1 MPIPAKIYLGDNLL
15 TATYLS
21 SATYERPSDWLALP
35 TAAAN
40 EVRGLNAVFNYTE
53 NYCTVFG
60 RTNDESSYFIDWG
73 DGSPIETCASNAL
86 TTHNYSFSAP
96 ALDGTLTSQ
105 GYKQAL
111 VRIYPNTGKTF
122 RSMFFDRKPT
132 TPSGLQTIS
141 SGWLDMNV
149 NLPNLLAGA
158 NFCFGNSNQNRHT
171 LLERVNITSW
181 GAMTDASG
189 LFRNCLALQS
199 LNETQWATAQITSWA
214 TAFFNCYKLKSLD
227 CSNWNMSSVT
237 ILGNMF
243 RNCQSL
249 QRLPVAS
256 WNTGACTDFSNMF
269 LVCSALEEC
278 DVSNWNVSNGANFS
292 QMFGVCS
299 ALQTCNVRNWN
310 VSQATNMAGM
320 FANSVALE
328 DVDISL
334 WSVPL
339 LATATDMF
347 TNCFSIQRLENC
359 NFSAATVFNGANGGF
374 ATGCNNLKKVT
385 ITGMNA
391 SINFSNCQLSA
402 SALDTIYT
410 NLSATGTGKT
420 ITVTGNY
427 GTATDNPVIATA
439 KNWTVTG

>member
-1 MPIPAKIYLGDNLL
+1 MPIPAKIYLGDDLL
-15 TATYLS
+15 TSTYQS
-21 SATYERPSDWLALP
+21 SATYQRPSDWLALP
-35 TAAAN
+35 AAAAN
-40 EVRGLNAVFNYTE
+40 EVRGLHAVWNFTE
-53 NYCTVFG
+53 NYCTVLG
-60 RTNDESSYFIDWG
+60 RTNDDSSYFIDWG
-73 DGSPIETCASNAL
+73 DGSPIETCTSNAI

-111 VRIYPNTGKTF
+111 IRIYPDTGKTF
-122 RSMFFDRKPT
+122 RSMYFDRKPT

-149 NLPNLLAGA
+149 NLPNLLTGSTLYW
-158 NFCFGNSNQNRHT
+158 GNNNQIRHSF
-171 LLERVNITSW
+171 LERVNITSW

-199 LNETQWATAQITSWA
+199 LNETEWATAQITNWA
-214 TAFFNCYKLKSLD
+214 ASFFSCSSLKQLD
-227 CSNWNMSSVT
+227 CSNWNVSSVT
-237 ILGNMF
+237 TFNNIF
-243 RNCQSL
+243 RNCGAL
-249 QRLPVAS
+249 ERLPVS
-256 WNTGACTDFSNMF
+256 NWNTGACTDFANMF
-269 LVCSALEEC
+269 LVCTSLTEC
-278 DVSNWNVSNGANFS
+278 DVSNWDVSNGSSFQN
-292 QMFGVCS
+292 MFNACLSLRV
-299 ALQTCNVRNWN
+299 CNVRNWD
-310 VSQATNMAGM
+310 VSKATNMSSM
-320 FANSVALE
+320 FSGSNNLE
-328 DVDISL
+328 DIDISL

-339 LATATDMF
+339 LTNATDMF
-347 TNCFSIQRLENC
+347 ASCFSIQRLENC
-359 NFSAATVFNGANGGF
+359 NFGAATVFNGGNGGF
-374 ATGCNNLKKVT
+374 AANCNNLKKVT

-427 GTATDNPVIATA
+427 GTTSDNPAIATA

>member
-1 MPIPAKIYLGDNLL
+1 VG
-15 TATYLS
+15 
-21 SATYERPSDWLALP
+21 
-35 TAAAN
+35 
-40 EVRGLNAVFNYTE
+40 
-53 NYCTVFG
+53 YCTVLG
-60 RTNDESSYFIDWG
+60 RTNDDSAYFIDWG
-73 DGSPIETCASNAL
+73 DGSPVETCTSNVL

-96 ALDGTLTSQ
+96 ALDGTLTSK

-158 NFCFGNSNQNRHT
+158 TLCWGNTVQIRHAF
-171 LLERVNITSW
+171 LERVNITSW

-199 LNETQWATAQITSWA
+199 LNETEWATAQVTSWSS
-214 TAFFNCYKLKSLD
+214 AFFFCSNLKQLD
-227 CSNWNMSSVT
+227 CSNWNVSSVT
-237 ILGNMF
+237 TFVNMF
-243 RNCQSL
+243 RNCGAL
-249 QRLPVAS
+249 ERIPVS
-256 WNTGACTDFSNMF
+256 TWNTGACIDFSSMF
-269 LVCSALEEC
+269 LVCASLTEC

-292 QMFGVCS
+292 NMFSACS
-299 ALQTCNVRNWN
+299 SLKICNVRNWN
-310 VSQATNMAGM
+310 VSNATNMNSM
-320 FANSVALE
+320 FASATSLQ

-334 WSVPL
+334 WSVPI
-339 LATATDMF
+339 LANATDMF
-347 TNCFSIQRLENC
+347 ASCFSIQRLENC

-374 ATGCNNLKKVT
+374 ATSCGNLKKVT

-427 GTATDNPVIATA
+427 GTASDNPVIATA
-439 KNWTVTG
+439 KGWTVTG

>member
-1 MPIPAKIYLGDNLL
+1 MPIPAKIYLGDDLL

-21 SATYERPSDWLALP
+21 SATYERPSDWLTLP
-35 TAAAN
+35 FAAAN
-40 EVRGLNAVFNYTE
+40 EVRGLHAVFNFTE
-53 NYCTVFG
+53 NYCTVQG
-60 RTNDESSYFIDWG
+60 RTNDDSSYFIDWG
-73 DGSPIETCASNAL
+73 DGSPVETCTSNVL
-86 TTHNYSFSAP
+86 TTHNYSFAAP

-122 RSMFFDRKPT
+122 RSMYFDRKPT

-158 NFCFGNSNQNRHT
+158 TLCWGNTVQIRHAF
-171 LLERVNITSW
+171 LERVNITSW
-181 GAMTDASG
+181 GAMTDAAG

-199 LNETQWATAQITSWA
+199 LNETEWTTAQVTSWGS
-214 TAFFNCYKLKSLD
+214 AFFFCSSLKQLD
-227 CSNWNMSSVT
+227 CSNWNVSSVT
-237 ILGNMF
+237 TFINMF
-243 RNCQSL
+243 RNCGAL
-249 QRLPVAS
+249 ERLPVAN
-256 WNTGACTDFSNMF
+256 WNTGACIDFSNMF
-269 LVCSALEEC
+269 LVCTSLTEC
-278 DVSNWNVSNGANFS
+278 DVSSWNVSNGANFS
-292 QMFGVCS
+292 NMFNACS
-299 ALQTCNVRNWN
+299 DLQVCNVRNWN
-310 VSQATNMAGM
+310 VSNATNMTSM
-320 FANSVALE
+320 FASATSLQ

-334 WSVPL
+334 WNVPIL
-339 LATATDMF
+339 TTATDMF
-347 TNCFSIQRLENC
+347 ASCFSIQRLENC
-359 NFSAATVFNGANGGF
+359 NFGAVTVFNGANGGF
-374 ATGCNNLKKVT
+374 ATGCGNLKKVT

-402 SALDTIYT
+402 SSLDTIYT

-427 GTATDNPVIATA
+427 GTTSDNPAIATA

>member
-1 MPIPAKIYLGDNLL
+1 MPIPVKIYLGDDLL
-15 TATYLS
+15 TSSYKS

-40 EVRGLNAVFNYTE
+40 EVRGLHAVFNFTE
-53 NYCTVFG
+53 NYCTVQG
-60 RTNDESSYFIDWG
+60 RTNDDSAYFIDWG
-73 DGSPIETCASNAL
+73 DGSPVETCTSNVL
-86 TTHNYSFSAP
+86 TTHNYSFSAS

-122 RSMFFDRKPT
+122 RSMYFDRKPT

-158 NFCFGNSNQNRHT
+158 TLCWGNTVQIRHAF
-171 LLERVNITSW
+171 LERVNITSW
-181 GAMTDASG
+181 GAMTDAAG
-189 LFRNCLALQS
+189 LYRNCLALKS
-199 LNETQWATAQITSWA
+199 LNETEWATAQVTSWGS
-214 TAFFNCYKLKSLD
+214 AFFSCYNLKQLD
-227 CSNWNMSSVT
+227 CSNWNVSNVT
-237 ILGNMF
+237 TFINMF
-243 RNCQSL
+243 RNCGAL
-249 QRLPVAS
+249 ERLPVAN
-256 WNTGACTDFSNMF
+256 WNTGACIDFSSMF
-269 LVCSALEEC
+269 LVCSSLTEC

-292 QMFGVCS
+292 NMFNACS
-299 ALQTCNVRNWN
+299 DLKVCNVRNWN
-310 VSQATNMAGM
+310 VSNATNMASM
-320 FANSVALE
+320 FGSALSLQ

-334 WSVPL
+334 WNVPL
-339 LATATDMF
+339 LTNATDMF
-347 TNCFSIQRLENC
+347 TNCYAIQRLENC
-359 NFSAATVFNGANGGF
+359 NFGAVTVFNGVGGF
-374 ATGCNNLKKVT
+374 ATGCGNLKKVT

-402 SALDTIYT
+402 SALDTIYG
-410 NLSATGTGKT
+410 NLSATGAGKT

-427 GTATDNPVIATA
+427 GTTGDNPAIATA